1 MKRKK
6 WNSVIIIPQSGS
18 RARSNTNE
26 VTFKFLPRR
35 SEGSNELVFSS
46 VAHIN
51 PGMSFATFC
60 LEERKIRISGE
71 RKTQATTK
79 NFKGSNKS
87 PTVWM

>member
-6 WNSVIIIPQSGS
+6 WNSVLIIPQSGS

-71 RKTQATTK
+71 KKCKTQDFHCTGFSK
-79 NFKGSNKS
+79 EL
-87 PTVWM
+87 